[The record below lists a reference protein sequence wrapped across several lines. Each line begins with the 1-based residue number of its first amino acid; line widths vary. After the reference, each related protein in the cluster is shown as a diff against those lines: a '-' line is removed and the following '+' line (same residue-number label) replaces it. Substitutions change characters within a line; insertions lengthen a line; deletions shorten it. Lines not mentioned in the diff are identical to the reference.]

1 MKPKNR
7 IRKKRAFMVCLLSAV
22 LCLSSGLPSR
32 AEAERQQKD
41 EISEYGTYRVGE
53 RETGQVDLLTGRLC
67 LEQTELPGRKES
79 PVEFVRYYVSGS
91 TYSEDED
98 NPAGAG
104 MYWTHNYCYSASVYE
119 GDIVIQLPGELSQNW
134 QKVYAEG
141 WISTNAPSYTLE
153 EQGDGYLL
161 TGPDGETVFFH
172 RSGLATELTGADGE
186 TVKLSYE
193 DGKLSRADLEDGYL
207 EFEFSGDALTAVT
220 DSAGNRIDY
229 SYDEKEN
236 LVSAVREEEWS
247 RQYLYDENGEE
258 KGEHDLVS
266 VLDEEGRRLLEAE
279 YESVSSM
286 PSAYGRSVVF
296 LATEDQP
303 ACTFSYEHY
312 NGIHTCTYADG
323 STLAVTFDQNTTQ
336 PEYYLWSWYDSQGAV
351 MRRMQTSAQKY

>member
-67 LEQTELPGRKES
+67 LEQTDLPGGKES

-134 QKVYAEG
+134 QKMYAEG

-161 TGPDGETVFFH
+161 TGPDGEKVLFD
-172 RSGLATELTGADGE
+172 SGGLAVSIIWPDGRGAE
-186 TVKLSYE
+186 LSYE
-193 DGKLSRADLEDGYL
+193 EGRLVKAASEDGYL
-207 EFEFSGDALTAVT
+207 DFEYSEGCLASVT
-220 DSAGNRIDY
+220 DSAGNRILY
-229 SYDEKEN
+229 SHDEDEN
-236 LVSAVREEEWS
+236 LISAFVEDGWS
-247 RQYLYDENGEE
+247 LQYFYDDSVTDGER
-258 KGEHDLVS
+258 LVS
-266 VLDEEGRRLLEAE
+266 VTNEEGREILSAE
-279 YESVSSM
+279 YELISDMSVS
-286 PSAYGRSVVF
+286 YGQSVVY
-296 LATEDQP
+296 LETETQP

>member
-67 LEQTELPGRKES
+67 LEQTDLPGGKES

-161 TGPDGETVFFH
+161 TGPDGEKVLF
-172 RSGLATELTGADGE
+172 
-186 TVKLSYE
+186 
-193 DGKLSRADLEDGYL
+193 
-207 EFEFSGDALTAVT
+207 
-220 DSAGNRIDY
+220 DSAGNRILY
-229 SYDEKEN
+229 SHDEDEN
-236 LVSAVREEEWS
+236 LISAFVEDGWS
-247 RQYLYDENGEE
+247 LQYFYDDSVTDGER
-258 KGEHDLVS
+258 LVS
-266 VLDEEGRRLLEAE
+266 VTNEEGREILSAE
-279 YESVSSM
+279 YELISDMSVS
-286 PSAYGRSVVF
+286 YGQSVVY
-296 LATEDQP
+296 LETETQP

>member
-67 LEQTELPGRKES
+67 LEQTDLPGGKES

-104 MYWTHNYCYSASVYE
+104 MYWAHNYCYSASVYE
-119 GDIVIQLPGELSQNW
+119 GDIVIRLPGELSQNW

-161 TGPDGETVFFH
+161 TGPDGEKVLF
-172 RSGLATELTGADGE
+172 
-186 TVKLSYE
+186 
-193 DGKLSRADLEDGYL
+193 
-207 EFEFSGDALTAVT
+207 
-220 DSAGNRIDY
+220 DSAGNRILY
-229 SYDEKEN
+229 SHDEDEN
-236 LVSAVREEEWS
+236 LISAFVEDGWS
-247 RQYLYDENGEE
+247 LQYFYDDSVTDGER
-258 KGEHDLVS
+258 LVS
-266 VLDEEGRRLLEAE
+266 VTNEEGREILSAE
-279 YESVSSM
+279 YELISDMSVS
-286 PSAYGRSVVF
+286 YGQSVVY
-296 LATEDQP
+296 LETETQP

>member
-67 LEQTELPGRKES
+67 LEQTDLPGGKES

-141 WISTNAPSYTLE
+141 WISTN
-153 EQGDGYLL
+153 G
-161 TGPDGETVFFH
+161 V
-172 RSGLATELTGADGE
+172 
-186 TVKLSYE
+186 V
-193 DGKLSRADLEDGYL
+193 GK
-207 EFEFSGDALTAVT
+207 
-220 DSAGNRIDY
+220 
-229 SYDEKEN
+229 
-236 LVSAVREEEWS
+236 
-247 RQYLYDENGEE
+247 
-258 KGEHDLVS
+258 
-266 VLDEEGRRLLEAE
+266 
-279 YESVSSM
+279 
-286 PSAYGRSVVF
+286 
-296 LATEDQP
+296 
-303 ACTFSYEHY
+303 
-312 NGIHTCTYADG
+312 
-323 STLAVTFDQNTTQ
+323 
-336 PEYYLWSWYDSQGAV
+336 
-351 MRRMQTSAQKY
+351 